1 MPGLYCERVE
11 RVSEDAR
18 AQGRAAREVGGTHA
32 VGLLDTAGLGRRL
45 AGGLG
50 GELLARG
57 LATGGLASGL
67 LRAGRKLV
75 SMAVRGGEARLLL
88 LSEECGGGAD
98 DDDGGE
104 GARACLSARRARLV
118 VWVGAQVRGR
128 WCAKVEQEQAR
139 LTLVRAIVARKVR

>member
-1 MPGLYCERVE
+1 
-11 RVSEDAR
+11 
-18 AQGRAAREVGGTHA
+18 
-32 VGLLDTAGLGRRL
+32 
-45 AGGLG
+45 
-50 GELLARG
+50 
-57 LATGGLASGL
+57 
-67 LRAGRKLV
+67 
-75 SMAVRGGEARLLL
+75 MAVRGGEARLLL